1 MTYCVP
7 PGAAPEE
14 TGALIDHIVA
24 RYHRVHR
31 AQLPTLLRCAQR
43 VEARHAR
50 DPAGPHGLADLIALI
65 GWEMGVHMEKE
76 DQGLFRMMRDARDEH
91 AAWLHELLA
100 RTQGQRAPGEPC
112 DDCGA
117 LCDGVARFAAD
128 LAEHIRLE
136 NEVLFPRFGAQ
147 ARAQGA

>member
-65 GWEMGVHMEKE
+65 GWEMGAHMEKE
-76 DQGLFRMMRDARDEH
+76 EQGLFPMMRDAH
-91 AAWLHELLA
+91 AARLRELLA
-100 RTQGQRAPGEPC
+100 RTQGQRAPGEPSG
-112 DDCGA
+112 DWGA

-128 LAEHIRLE
+128 LAEHVRLE
-136 NEVLFPRFGAQ
+136 NEVLLPRFGAHT
-147 ARAQGA
+147 RRQGA